1 MLASRPSVCTE
12 VSALLLL
19 PGASPK
25 IPSPSTDNTSNR
37 NGTSLPPCPTAWW
50 HFPDQPSPGVTQLP
64 FTSPYLPD
72 QGLYG
77 LFIEQRD
84 SAARSVAGC
93 CRRRSIHSAPCVSA
107 PANPL
112 CGVRAPAAPHAVC
125 FLSPPCP
132 LDCPMILHSAG
143 GCNDTLGSKGQEGTC
158 STQVASFP
166 PSRQQIRWY
175 LPIPPPVQQHR
186 CHLLSLGL
194 GEHSSHSSYWVSHPR
209 LSSRTALAAA
219 IPALWTGEAH
229 WSSLVTPLEAES
241 LHQNQMG
248 GSRDHLCWEKEEEL
262 CQHLEASMYREVQLI
277 PVLPESWS
285 EARLPHVDVWTAATS
300 LT

>member
-1 MLASRPSVCTE
+1 MGAFFTRKGGGGINISANSYFFSFFSLCSSLDFSSLFPSCCPLTDKPRGRRERCWRCVRLCVPRYRLFCCFQE
-12 VSALLLL
+12 PPLKSVLL
-19 PGASPK
+19 PVRITPATATGPRYLPAP
-25 IPSPSTDNTSNR
+25 PPG
-37 NGTSLPPCPTAWW
+37 GTSLTSLLQASPSCPS
-50 HFPDQPSPGVTQLP
+50 H
-64 FTSPYLPD
+64 TSPYLLD

-112 CGVRAPAAPHAVC
+112 CDVRAPAAPHALC

-132 LDCPMILHSAG
+132 LDCPMISHSAG
-143 GCNDTLGSKGQEGTC
+143 GCNDTLGSKGQERTC

-219 IPALWTGEAH
+219 IPAL
-229 WSSLVTPLEAES
+229 
-241 LHQNQMG
+241 
-248 GSRDHLCWEKEEEL
+248 
-262 CQHLEASMYREVQLI
+262 
-277 PVLPESWS
+277 
-285 EARLPHVDVWTAATS
+285 
-300 LT
+300 